1 MPIKG
6 TSLTCQRLYEIER
19 YKWENKIMKKIS
31 IYVDT
36 SVIGGCC
43 DPEFQEWSN
52 GLLTDFQLGNFS
64 LFLSILTDAG
74 VQDAPDEVKD
84 AYAKFRNCA
93 EKILELSSEAIEL
106 ADAYL
111 NHGILPYTYRNDARH
126 IAIATVAGADLLV
139 SWNFKHVVHFEK
151 IQKFNAVN
159 IEMGFKPILIHS
171 PREVTTY
178 GRQGS

>member
-1 MPIKG
+1 MRK
-6 TSLTCQRLYEIER
+6 S
-19 YKWENKIMKKIS
+19 S
-31 IYVDT
+31 IYLDT

-52 GLLTDFQLGNFS
+52 GLLADVKAGKFS
-64 LFLSILTDAG
+64 LFLSELSDAE
-74 VQDAPDEVKD
+74 VQDAPEEVRNI
-84 AYAKFRNCA
+84 YLEFRNCA
-93 EKILELSSEAIEL
+93 NRILELRSEAIEL

-111 NHGILPYTYRNDARH
+111 NHGILTVNYRNDAQH
-126 IAIATVAGADLLV
+126 IALATVAGADVLV

-159 IEMGFKPILIHS
+159 IEMGYKPILIFS

-178 GRQGS
+178 GHQGN